1 MRVTSRPRKPAAPL
15 AAPCFCAAQCA
26 TLLAPAC
33 RPAALPERALA
44 PQEPPQEW
52 ELFEGGP
59 PAAWQLTPAFRL
71 SCLPEDAKEDEARPE
86 STSCFMLLI
95 PALTLRDPPR

>member
-15 AAPCFCAAQCA
+15 AAPCFCGAQSA
-26 TLLAPAC
+26 TLLAPA
-33 RPAALPERALA
+33 RAAPAPPDSALA

-71 SCLPEDAKEDEARPE
+71 SCLPEDANEDEARG
-86 STSCFMLLI
+86 
-95 PALTLRDPPR
+95 

>member
-1 MRVTSRPRKPAAPL
+1 MRVTSRAHPLAAPL
-15 AAPCFCAAQCA
+15 AAPCFCAPHRA
-26 TLLAPAC
+26 TLLAPA
-33 RPAALPERALA
+33 RAAPASPERALA

-71 SCLPEDAKEDEARPE
+71 SCLPEDANEDEAR
-86 STSCFMLLI
+86 S
-95 PALTLRDPPR
+95 